1 MEKEKYEALKD
12 IKTRIA
18 KGQPTTFAERNI
30 VKIHDKKMRKK
41 TESEVLEFFSEKGV
55 KAVKDSILGK
65 NKK

>member
-30 VKIHDKKMRKK
+30 VKIHDKKMKK
-41 TESEVLEFFSEKGV
+41 KQA
-55 KAVKDSILGK
+55 KIK
-65 NKK
+65 

>member
-30 VKIHDKKMRKK
+30 VKIHDKKMKK
-41 TESEVLEFFSEKGV
+41 KREGEVVEFFGEKGR
-55 KAVKDSILGK
+55 KIVKDFIVD
-65 NKK
+65 KKKK